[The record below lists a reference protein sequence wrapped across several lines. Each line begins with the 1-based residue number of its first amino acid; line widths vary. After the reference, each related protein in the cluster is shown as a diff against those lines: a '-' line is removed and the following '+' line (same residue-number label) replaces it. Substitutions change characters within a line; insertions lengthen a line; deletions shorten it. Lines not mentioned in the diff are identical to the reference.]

1 MPRAV
6 RRRPERVTSADRLCP
21 APTVP
26 LMANETTNDGLPFSS
41 APFGVPALLELVA
54 GARRVLDVGCGS
66 GRLTVALARAG
77 AEVTGM
83 DTNAEALA
91 DAERLAEKAGVRLT
105 LVEADM
111 ENPLPFADASFDAVT
126 SRLSLMI
133 PRDAVP
139 TLRELGRVL
148 GPRGRIA
155 TVVWAALPENPWFD
169 AAREAVRAVLG
180 DERASFAR
188 AFGRLGVLPDAERAH
203 RAAGFDDVEGR
214 LLREHLVRVD
224 AAEHWRLLATE
235 NGHFRRVDAA
245 LGEQERRALVAELE
259 ARLAPYRVGDGLE
272 LPRTLVLVTG
282 RRPG

>member
-1 MPRAV
+1 
-6 RRRPERVTSADRLCP
+6 
-21 APTVP
+21 
-26 LMANETTNDGLPFSS
+26 MANDPPSDEPPP
-41 APFGVPALLELVA
+41 APFGVPELLELVA

-66 GRLTVALARAG
+66 GRLTVALARAV

-83 DTNAEALA
+83 DTSADRLA
-91 DAERLAEKAGVRLT
+91 HAVRLAEKAGVQLT

-111 ENPLPFADASFDAVT
+111 EEPLPFTDASFDAVT

-148 GPRGRIA
+148 EPRGRIA

-169 AAREAVRAVLG
+169 APREAVRAVLG

-188 AFGRLGVLPDAERAH
+188 AFGRLGSPRDAERAH

-214 LLREHLVRVD
+214 LLREQVVRAD

-235 NGHFRRVDAA
+235 NGHFRRIDAA
-245 LGEQERRALVAELE
+245 LGEHERRALVVELE
-259 ARLAPYRVGDGLE
+259 ARLAPYHADGGLE

-282 RRPG
+282 RRPE